1 MYGGW
6 RMVCAMEKTT
16 LYLPEDLQR
25 ELRDAAR
32 REGRPQSELVRDAL
46 GAYLR
51 ERPRPR
57 PRSIGM
63 LEDTELRSEDAKR
76 WVRERWRDRP

>member
-1 MYGGW
+1 
-6 RMVCAMEKTT
+6 MVCAMEKTT